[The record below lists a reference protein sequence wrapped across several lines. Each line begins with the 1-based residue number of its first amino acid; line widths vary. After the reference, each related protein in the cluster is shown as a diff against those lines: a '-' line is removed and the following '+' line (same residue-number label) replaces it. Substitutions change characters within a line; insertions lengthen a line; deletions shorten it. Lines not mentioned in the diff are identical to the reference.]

1 MRSSFFSPYSCE
13 RRQRVRGGG
22 KSISTSLNDHQ
33 PPIPLPHL
41 THKLKTKPPLA
52 QSRLSVDP
60 EDGNMHPGH
69 GGDEASWVCGDSFS
83 REERRGDFPG
93 GPVAETLHSPYG
105 GAGSNP
111 S

>member
-22 KSISTSLNDHQ
+22 KSISASLNDHQ

-52 QSRLSVDP
+52 QSCVDP
-60 EDGNMHPGH
+60 EDGNMHPRR
-69 GGDEASWVCGDSFS
+69 GGDEPSWVYGDSFS